1 MKYGMYIWIGLV
13 ALAFV
18 YLWRNGQLMRLRAY
32 CEETWEELKKCAWP
46 TWAELKGS
54 TMVVM
59 VSMLLLGLFTVA
71 VDIVFGLLMRLA
83 T

>member
-1 MKYGMYIWIGLV
+1 MKYGMYIWIGMV

-18 YLWRNGQLMRLRAY
+18 YFWRKGHLMRLRAY

-59 VSMLLLGLFTVA
+59 VSMALLGSFTVA
-71 VDIVFGLLMRLA
+71 VDFVFGLLMRLV

>member
-1 MKYGMYIWIGLV
+1 MKYGMYLWIGLV

-18 YLWRNGQLMRLRAY
+18 YFWRKGQLMRLRTY
-32 CEETWEELKKCAWP
+32 CEGTWEELKKCAWP

-54 TMVVM
+54 TVVVM
-59 VSMLLLGLFTVA
+59 ISMALMGLFTYA
-71 VDIVFGLLMRLA
+71 VDVVFALLMRLA